1 MTAETI
7 INKIKTDAEKKA
19 QDIKKEAEQKAKT
32 IKQDA
37 TKKAKQHAQNM
48 IDKGK
53 QHAENRKKI
62 MISQAHQNAKRKEMN
77 AKENLIETC
86 FQQAIDQLG
95 NLDDNT
101 YKNTVKQLMLQGK
114 KQISGECNIK
124 ISRDLDEHIAKEIG
138 VSITGKTEA
147 TGGIILS
154 SKNGAITIDNTFEGI
169 LKREKQDIRVKIG
182 NLLFP

>member
-19 QDIKKEAEQKAKT
+19 QDIKKEAEQKANT

-37 TKKAKQHAQNM
+37 TKQATQHAKN
-48 IDKGK
+48 IIEKGK

-77 AKENLIETC
+77 AKEDLIETC

-101 YKNTVKQLMLQGK
+101 YKNMVKKLILQGK
-114 KQISGECNIK
+114 KQIHGECNIK
-124 ISRDLDEHIAKEIG
+124 ISRDIDEHIAKEIG

-154 SKNGAITIDNTFEGI
+154 SKDGTITIDNTFEGI